1 MPHTEAAG
9 GSLAAIDPNRG
20 HFGLG
25 ELEFEFCAVLV
36 GAVDLLEG
44 GVHVRVLMVV
54 RWDFQQSVLA
64 AHKSQ

>member
-1 MPHTEAAG
+1 MPHTEVAVG
-9 GSLAAIDPNRG
+9 NLAAIDPNRG

-25 ELEFEFCAVLV
+25 ELEFEFCAVV
-36 GAVDLLEG
+36 VDAVDLLEG

-54 RWDFQQSVLA
+54 RWDFLQSVLA